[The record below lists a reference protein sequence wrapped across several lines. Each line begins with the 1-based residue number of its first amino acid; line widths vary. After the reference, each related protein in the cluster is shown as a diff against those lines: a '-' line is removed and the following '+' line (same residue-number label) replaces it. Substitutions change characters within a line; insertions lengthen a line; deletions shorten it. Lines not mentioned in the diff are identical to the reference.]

1 MDGKQFSSRLLK
13 WYDKNKREMPWR
25 NTKDPYAI
33 WLSEIIMQQTRVAQ
47 GTEYYLRFLA
57 AFPDIYSFASAS
69 EDEIMKLWQGL
80 GYYSR
85 ARYMMATA
93 KEIISAHDG
102 KFPSIYKDLIK
113 LKGIGSYTAAAIASI
128 SFNEPVAVVDGNVLR
143 VFTRYAGIRESI
155 EKGNVRKSI
164 RDSLNK
170 LIDLKNPAE
179 FNQAMIELGAILCTP
194 RSPDCNNCPLL
205 AGCFAAENRL
215 QAELPVK
222 KSKAKPKSRF
232 FHYLI
237 INSRGKYP
245 IHKRNGQDIWKAL
258 YEFPL
263 IETIEEIS
271 PETLLGMREVKE
283 ITLNSEVKIIKI
295 TGPLKHLLSHQ
306 TIYAY
311 FYSLLLKGDY
321 SLPHS
326 EYINV
331 TRESLNDYAF
341 PRLIDRYLE
350 KNDFM
355 E

>member
-47 GTEYYLRFLA
+47 GTDYYLRFLA

-85 ARYMMATA
+85 ARFMMVTA
-93 KEIISAHDG
+93 KEIISIHNG
-102 KFPSIYKDLIK
+102 KFPSTYKDLIK

-128 SFNEPVAVVDGNVLR
+128 SFNEPVSAVDGNVLR
-143 VFTRYAGIRESI
+143 VYTRYAGIRESI
-155 EKGNVRKSI
+155 EKDKVRKSI

-170 LIDLKNPAE
+170 LIDLNKPAE
-179 FNQAMIELGAILCTP
+179 FNQAMIELGALLCTP
-194 RSPDCNNCPLL
+194 RMPDCINCPLL
-205 AGCFAAENRL
+205 SGCFAAENRL
-215 QAELPVK
+215 QEVLPVK
-222 KSKAKPKSRF
+222 KTKTKPKSRF

-237 INSRGKYP
+237 IKSGGKYP
-245 IHKRNGQDIWKAL
+245 IHKRSGQDIWKAL

-263 IETIEEIS
+263 IETLEEIS
-271 PETLLGMREVKE
+271 PETLLGMKEVKE
-283 ITLNSEVKIIKI
+283 ITLNSEITLLKI

-311 FYSLLLKGDY
+311 FYSLQLKGDY
-321 SLPHS
+321 SLPDS
-326 EYINV
+326 EYLSV

-341 PRLIDRYLE
+341 SRLIDRYLE
-350 KNDFM
+350 KNDFL